1 MRVTLENITKTFG
14 AVIAL
19 DQITLTIGEG
29 ELLTLVGPS
38 GCGKTTLLR
47 LIAGLD
53 QPSAGEMFFDGKS
66 VRQQPPEERR
76 VGLVF
81 QNYALFPHMNV
92 FDNVAYGLKFTGERR
107 DRKLRV
113 SELLQLVGL
122 AGFEKRMPSELSAGQ
137 QQRAALA
144 RALAP
149 RPRILLLDEPLSAL
163 DAKLRERLRVEI
175 RRIQRALGLMT
186 VYVTHDQEEALAISD
201 RVAVLH
207 EGRLHQ
213 VDTPLKT
220 YHEPK
225 TPFVARFIGRG
236 NLIEAR
242 VLDTKGALLRLQLG
256 DGQELSLLNRLA
268 RLVHPGDGVFLLV
281 RPERIALSETKEI
294 RLQGHWHGAEFLG
307 DAWLG
312 HIGCGGQEWLIKLKP
327 DLSALPDGSPV
338 EFGFALTDCLLL

>member
-1 MRVTLENITKTFG
+1 MRVSLEKITKEFG
-14 AVIAL
+14 SVMAV
-19 DQITLTIGEG
+19 DQVTLTIADG

-53 QPSAGEMFFDGKS
+53 QPNEGEILFDGKR
-66 VRQQPPEERR
+66 VRHQPPEERR

-92 FDNVAYGLKFTGERR
+92 FDNVAYGLKFSNERI
-107 DRKLRV
+107 DRNARV
-113 SELLQLVGL
+113 NEILGLVGL

-137 QQRAALA
+137 QQRVALA

-149 RPRILLLDEPLSAL
+149 QPRILLLDEPLSAL

-175 RRIQRALGLMT
+175 KRLQRALGLTT

-207 EGRLHQ
+207 EGRLQ
-213 VDTPLKT
+213 QADTPAET
-220 YHEPK
+220 YHQPK

-242 VLDTKGALLRLQLG
+242 VLDTDDALLRLQLG
-256 DGQELSLLNRLA
+256 DGQELVLPKQLT
-268 RLVHPGDGVFLLV
+268 RLVHSRELVYLLV
-281 RPERIALSETKEI
+281 RPERLALDANQEI
-294 RLQGHWHGAEFLG
+294 KLRGCWHGAEFLG
-307 DAWLG
+307 DALLG
-312 HIGCGGQEWLIKLKP
+312 HIECGGQEWLIKLKP
-327 DLSALPDGSPV
+327 DLSVLPDGNPV
-338 EFGFALTDCLLL
+338 EFGFALTDCILL